1 MPLEE
6 RGGRPVERWRR
17 GIAEDVCGE
26 IVATFGR
33 VTLVV
38 KEKPTLKEPRTELV
52 AVVDDEKNIRETV
65 AFALKREGYRV
76 NTYADGSEAWN
87 AFRQQLP
94 DLAVLDILMP
104 RMDGRELCR
113 KLRAKSESLPIIFLT
128 SKDEELD
135 RVLGLELGAD
145 DYLCKPFS
153 MRELVA
159 RVKVLFRRA
168 ALARD
173 PGSREEEKIVRAGP
187 LELDAL
193 RYTARWRTEP
203 LALTVT
209 EFLLLQA
216 LVRHPGHVKTR
227 QQLMEEAYP
236 NDAYVSERTIDSHIK
251 RLRRKLEQR
260 DSQFAAIETVHG
272 LGYRWMESSGG

>member
-1 MPLEE
+1 MAE
-6 RGGRPVERWRR
+6 RAGR
-17 GIAEDVCGE
+17 I
-26 IVATFGR
+26 
-33 VTLVV
+33 
-38 KEKPTLKEPRTELV
+38 
-52 AVVDDEKNIRETV
+52 AVVDDEVSIRE
-65 AFALKREGYRV
+65 ALEEVLESEGYEV
-76 NTYADGSEAWN
+76 ASFQDGAAAWL
-87 AFRQQLP
+87 AFQRALP
-94 DLAVLDILMP
+94 DLAILDILMP

-113 KLRAKSESLPIIFLT
+113 RLRAKSEALPIVFLT

-173 PGSREEEKIVRAGP
+173 PGRRDEEKIVRAGP
-187 LELDAL
+187 LEPDAL
-193 RYTARWRTEP
+193 RYTARWRGEA
-203 LALTVT
+203 LVLTVT

-251 RLRRKLEQR
+251 RLRRKLEER
-260 DSQFAAIETVHG
+260 DSKFSAIDTVHG
-272 LGYRWMESSGG
+272 LGYRWMEGAEG